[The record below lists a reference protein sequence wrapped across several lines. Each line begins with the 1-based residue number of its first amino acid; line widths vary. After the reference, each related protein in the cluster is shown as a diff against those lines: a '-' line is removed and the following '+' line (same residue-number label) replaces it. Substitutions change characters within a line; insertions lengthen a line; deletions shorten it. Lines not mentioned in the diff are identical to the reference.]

1 MMRLR
6 ALTAFLTLF
15 FAISANATILIT
27 DVTGESFVDNTTT
40 TAPVIFGGTAG
51 AVCSGTDTFSTCDNC
66 ATATSLQAC
75 NTTRIYNAL
84 ILRISFQ
91 TDTIDNGVAFLRD
104 STSTNLTYVT
114 TPTSK
119 TKEQVHTIEVRWQE
133 VCTAISDGTTCEGV
147 DLSGN
152 LTLGVLS
159 DADSTTTD
167 TLSVSF
173 KVHDPDIGDTGS
185 FDTIE
190 ACTAASVT
198 TGGIC
203 DFQAY
208 PGDAKIYINQLG
220 RSDGFPTSGNVTIRA
235 LRFFVSSEE
244 DLGTFISNPNQGA
257 ATDLEVT
264 TDSAGLPETTSRII
278 ENTNN
283 GILHFVRVATVDQ
296 ANNVTRFTSNQAIID
311 YCGFDPTAALPDPV
325 PECLFTAKPDETFGL
340 LEDELNC
347 FITSVAYGSGMDER
361 VGIFKAFRNRILNST
376 VLGKKIITLYN
387 SYGPYGAVF
396 LQKNSWLKPM
406 VRTLLWPALGFAWTA
421 THWGLWA
428 ASLLTLLALSVFI
441 LISQR
446 VYRLATS
453 RVNHE
458 K

>member
-1 MMRLR
+1 M
-6 ALTAFLTLF
+6 
-15 FAISANATILIT
+15 
-27 DVTGESFVDNTTT
+27 
-40 TAPVIFGGTAG
+40 
-51 AVCSGTDTFSTCDNC
+51 
-66 ATATSLQAC
+66 
-75 NTTRIYNAL
+75 
-84 ILRISFQ
+84 
-91 TDTIDNGVAFLRD
+91 RD
-104 STSTNLTYVT
+104 SSSTNLTYVT

-119 TKEQVHTIEVRWQE
+119 TKDQVHTIEVLWRD
-133 VCTAISDGTTCEGV
+133 VCSAIDSDASSCEND
-147 DLSGN
+147 DLQGN

-159 DADSTTTD
+159 DADSSTTD

-173 KVHDPDIGDTGS
+173 KVHDPDNTDTGN

-220 RSDGFPTSGNVTIRA
+220 RSDGFPSSGNVTIRA

-244 DLGTFISNPNQGA
+244 DLGTFVSNPNQGEI
-257 ATDLEVT
+257 TDLEVT

-283 GILHFVRVATVDQ
+283 GVLHFIRVATLDQ

-325 PECLFTAKPDETFGL
+325 PECLFTAKPDEAFGL

-347 FITSVAYGSGMDER
+347 FITSVAYGSGMDSR
-361 VGIFKAFRNRILNST
+361 VGIFKAFRNQFLNTS
-376 VLGKKIITLYN
+376 VLGKKVITLYN

-406 VRTLLWPALGFAWTA
+406 VRTLLWPALGFAWAA

-428 ASLLTLLALSVFI
+428 AGLFTLLSLCVLVFSI
-441 LISQR
+441 GQARQLVRRR
-446 VYRLATS
+446 VKY
-453 RVNHE
+453 E